1 MSFTQNSYFGVAK
14 CITGLAEE
22 RACSIRP
29 CDARPV
35 HKQSSKTNDTRGPV
49 AVPRSRAHPGQCRTT
64 DYATVLLPL
73 PGISNDL
80 EVVRLL

>member
-1 MSFTQNSYFGVAK
+1 MQSRSSPLASTHLQFIESPVSRIRGRNSRYAR
-14 CITGLAEE
+14 CHSAW
-22 RACSIRP
+22 IR
-29 CDARPV
+29 RL
-35 HKQSSKTNDTRGPV
+35 
-49 AVPRSRAHPGQCRTT
+49 SRLHRTT

>member
-1 MSFTQNSYFGVAK
+1 
-14 CITGLAEE
+14 L
-22 RACSIRP
+22 
-29 CDARPV
+29 
-35 HKQSSKTNDTRGPV
+35 H
-49 AVPRSRAHPGQCRTT
+49 RTT

>member
-1 MSFTQNSYFGVAK
+1 MNRQDEIEPYWQNEDDWLWMIEF
-14 CITGLAEE
+14 LA
-22 RACSIRP
+22 RLSGRL
-29 CDARPV
+29 
-35 HKQSSKTNDTRGPV
+35 H
-49 AVPRSRAHPGQCRTT
+49 RTT